1 MLQKLRNAIFL
12 GAMFC
17 VGPVLANDPPPIV
30 KNEQNAAERDR
41 VLKLIEEAR
50 KEGSFHWAGVF
61 IEPEEAKK
69 IQDEFKIHYDMPDL
83 KMEYS
88 FVGSG
93 PLAVQ
98 VEQQIKANNT
108 NFDIVWASAWSWF
121 KDLHRRGEILEY
133 HSPYYEQYTLSR
145 KAGMS
150 LDGYWASD
158 ARTYQPMYNVK
169 VLAQKGVTN
178 FEPKSW
184 NDFLD
189 PRFEGM
195 VSLGDVNQSFS
206 FAEMAD
212 SIRKTNGEEF
222 FYKLGKI
229 VKPVYFSKTAEGRS
243 WVGSGEFPITLMGH
257 GKNASILRNQNIDVK
272 VVFPSEGIL
281 LMPDTPVILK
291 KAPHPN
297 VSRLF
302 MDFVRSAHGVE
313 TVKNSG
319 AELFFGRPGVKTSNP
334 ELFPAWE
341 DVKAIPMNWDT
352 STPNTIKKIRD
363 LLKKAGIGKA
373 G

>member
-1 MLQKLRNAIFL
+1 MLQKLLNAIVL
-12 GAMFC
+12 GALVC
-17 VGPVLANDPPPIV
+17 AGPVWANDPPPII

-41 VLKLIEEAR
+41 VLKLIEEAK

-69 IQDEFKIHYDMPDL
+69 IQDEFKVYYGLPNL

-98 VEQQIKANNT
+98 VEQQIKANKT

-121 KDLHRRGEILEY
+121 KDLHKRGELLEY
-133 HSPYYEQYTLSR
+133 HSPYYDQYTLSK
-145 KAGMS
+145 KAGLS

-158 ARTYQPMYNVK
+158 ARTYQPKYNVK
-169 VLAQKGVTN
+169 VLAQKGITN
-178 FEPKSW
+178 FDPKSW

-189 PRFEGM
+189 PRFAGL

-206 FAEMAD
+206 FAEMAE
-212 SIRKTNGEEF
+212 SIRRTNGEEF
-222 FYKLGKI
+222 FIKLGQV

-257 GKNASILRNQNIDVK
+257 GKNTNVLRKQNIDVK
-272 VVFPSEGIL
+272 LVFPSEGIL

-319 AELFFGRPGVKTSNP
+319 AELFFGRPGVKTSDP

-341 DVKAIPMNWDT
+341 DVKAIPMDWDS
-352 STPNTIKKIRD
+352 STPETIKKIRD
-363 LLKKAGIGKA
+363 LMKKAGIGKA